1 MRVLTLV
8 FSAGRTYTPVSQN
21 SPCWLACLFCVVL
34 PCMADLAGLQDL
46 ERFGVFP
53 CSLSGLPISLLLQ
66 VFPSRCWGL
75 FGGGNFPWVSSL
87 HHRFS
92 TAESS
97 IMGWS
102 GVVGVSH
109 YIHTFKTGKG
119 CPGLCVPSLPFCLGF
134 SFMQRQILN
143 SLDWLFNEG
152 LISDSL

>member
-21 SPCWLACLFCVVL
+21 SPCWLACLVCVVL

-46 ERFGVFP
+46 ERFGMFP
-53 CSLSGLPISLLLQ
+53 CSLSGLPISFLLQ
-66 VFPSRCWGL
+66 VFPCRYWGL

-109 YIHTFKTGKG
+109 YIHTHSRLAKG
-119 CPGLCVPSLPFCLGF
+119 VLACVFLPSLFVLGF
-134 SFMQRQILN
+134 PLCK
-143 SLDWLFNEG
+143 G
-152 LISDSL
+152 KP